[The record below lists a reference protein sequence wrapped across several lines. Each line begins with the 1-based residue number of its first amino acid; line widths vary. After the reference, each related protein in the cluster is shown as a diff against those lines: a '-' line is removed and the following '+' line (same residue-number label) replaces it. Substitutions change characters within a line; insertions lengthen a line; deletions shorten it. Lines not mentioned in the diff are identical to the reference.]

1 MIRKDRSAVATIQV
15 GQCLSIGGP
24 MAETELFF
32 IPEYTMQYSSK
43 QNLNE
48 DLLRTFTVRSSQFNN
63 LGYFSLIL
71 VIFEIL

>member
-1 MIRKDRSAVATIQV
+1 
-15 GQCLSIGGP
+15 

-32 IPEYTMQYSSK
+32 IPEYIMQYSSK

-63 LGYFSLIL
+63 LVYFSLIL